1 MGCSTQPLRPGTGTR
16 RPAALPIPQWWRRAA
31 TALPGIPASAAS
43 APAELEGPRS
53 SSPGRTQRCLGQCPP
68 RRRSGAKTATK
79 VARGPCAVT
88 WHQNR
93 ATVYSRE
100 YAPSPLRFKPG
111 AWRQGFIGTVCGMLD
126 ARFVLPGS
134 NASASSLCGICR
146 GKTLWSIR
154 LLACLLRNLIGITS
168 SFAGKLLDYATFK
181 VLSSA
186 SETH

>member
-43 APAELEGPRS
+43 APVELEGPRS
-53 SSPGRTQRCLGQCPP
+53 SSSWSHSASSRPMPPAAALRREDGHQGCTRAMRRDVAPELSYCILPGVCSIAAAIQAKCMAP
-68 RRRSGAKTATK
+68 R
-79 VARGPCAVT
+79 
-88 WHQNR
+88 
-93 ATVYSRE
+93 
-100 YAPSPLRFKPG
+100 
-111 AWRQGFIGTVCGMLD
+111 FIGTVCGMLD

-186 SETH
+186 SATH